1 MEYLSTALAC
11 AVFIS
16 LAALLAPARESVRRA
31 CLSAFSVVFLLA
43 LIPKDMDLSFEGLLF
58 APVDTEYEAG
68 EDYRETWR
76 EGIEE
81 GLLYDLCASFS
92 LEKDHIA
99 IESRV
104 SHTENEVRIDYLSV
118 TLTGKNVYA
127 DATGMVRYIE
137 KNYGCASE
145 IHLKGD

>member
-16 LAALLAPARESVRRA
+16 LAALLAPVRESVRRA
-31 CLSAFSVVFLLA
+31 CLSAFSVVFLFA
-43 LIPKDMDLSFEGLLF
+43 LIPKDTNFSLEDLLF
-58 APVDTEYEAG
+58 APADTEYEVG
-68 EDYRETWR
+68 EEYREVWR

-81 GLLYDLCASFS
+81 GLVYDLCASFS
-92 LEKDHIA
+92 LEKEHIA

-104 SHTENEVRIDYLSV
+104 SHTEGEVRIDYLAV
-118 TLTGKNVYA
+118 TLTGKNIYA

-137 KNYGCASE
+137 KNYGCTSE
-145 IHLKGD
+145 IHLKGE